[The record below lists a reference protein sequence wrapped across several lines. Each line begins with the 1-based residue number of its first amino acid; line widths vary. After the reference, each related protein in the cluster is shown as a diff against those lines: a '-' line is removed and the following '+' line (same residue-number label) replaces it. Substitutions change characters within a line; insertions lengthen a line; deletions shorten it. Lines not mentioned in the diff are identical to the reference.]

1 MWNLAGF
8 VAAVLFI
15 GGVVCGIIEFCKWN
29 CRKADEK
36 YKKWEAEYGR

>member
-1 MWNLAGF
+1 MWILILFALIIPCAGLA
-8 VAAVLFI
+8 VACYLDFWAQ
-15 GGVVCGIIEFCKWN
+15 N